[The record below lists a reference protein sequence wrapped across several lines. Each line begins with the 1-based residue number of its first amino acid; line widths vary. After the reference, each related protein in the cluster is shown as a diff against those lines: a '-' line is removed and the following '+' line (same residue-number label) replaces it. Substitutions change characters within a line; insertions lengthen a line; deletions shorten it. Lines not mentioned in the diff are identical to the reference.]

1 MSARVPTSR
10 AYWNLRGEQVMDNV
24 FDRETVTAPSQP
36 YLVPVDV
43 DVHEP
48 TTKPTESSERRSPS
62 TWLLPL
68 ISGIAVAGVICSAWL
83 VSSLQRSR
91 LELERQ
97 QSAALIEQLR
107 EQVAAQESRAEE
119 TATPEDASLA
129 IQSLEPLT
137 VPIQQPPIQQPPI
150 QQPLTVEPLVSDQA
164 LAPMGPIPQLTG
176 VVKGPGGS
184 SSAIFQLGQ
193 GSVSAGIGEG
203 IGSSGWVLSEVTDS
217 GAVISRNG
225 QRQTLSVG
233 GLF

>member
-1 MSARVPTSR
+1 MPARVPTSP
-10 AYWNLRGEQVMDNV
+10 AYWNLRAEQVIDNV

-36 YLVPVDV
+36 HLVPVDV

-48 TTKPTESSERRSPS
+48 TTKPSERRSPS

-91 LELERQ
+91 LELERKQ
-97 QSAALIEQLR
+97 NAALIEQLR
-107 EQVAAQESRAEE
+107 EQMAARESRAEE
-119 TATPEDASLA
+119 TATSEEASLA

-137 VPIQQPPIQQPPI
+137 VPIQQPPIQQP
-150 QQPLTVEPLVSDQA
+150 LTVEPLGSDQA

-176 VVKGPGGS
+176 VVKGPGDS

-193 GSVSAGIGEG
+193 GSVSAGIGEA

>member
-1 MSARVPTSR
+1 MPAQVPTSR
-10 AYWNLRGEQVMDNV
+10 AYWNLRAEQVMDNV
-24 FDRETVTAPSQP
+24 FDRGTATAPTQP
-36 YLVPVDV
+36 SVVPVDV

-48 TTKPTESSERRSPS
+48 TTKPSEPRERRSSS

-68 ISGIAVAGVICSAWL
+68 ISGIAVTGVIGSAWL

-91 LELERQ
+91 LQLERQ
-97 QSAALIEQLR
+97 QSTALIEQLR
-107 EQVAAQESRAEE
+107 EQVAAQESRAAES
-119 TATPEDASLA
+119 TTFEDASIA

-137 VPIQQPPIQQPPI
+137 VPIQQP
-150 QQPLTVEPLVSDQA
+150 LTVEPLGSDQA
-164 LAPMGPIPQLTG
+164 LAPMPPVPQLTG

-193 GSVSAGIGEG
+193 GSVSAGIGEA
-203 IGSSGWVLSEVTDS
+203 IGSSGWVLTDVTDS

-225 QRQTLSVG
+225 QSQTLSVG

>member
-1 MSARVPTSR
+1 
-10 AYWNLRGEQVMDNV
+10 MDNV

-36 YLVPVDV
+36 HLVPVDV

-91 LELERQ
+91 LELERKQ
-97 QSAALIEQLR
+97 NAALIEQLR

-119 TATPEDASLA
+119 TATPEDAALA

-137 VPIQQPPIQQPPI
+137 VPIQQP
-150 QQPLTVEPLVSDQA
+150 LTVEPLGSDQA

-176 VVKGPGGS
+176 VVKGPGDS

-193 GSVSAGIGEG
+193 GSVSAGIGEA

>member
-1 MSARVPTSR
+1 
-10 AYWNLRGEQVMDNV
+10 MDNV
-24 FDRETVTAPSQP
+24 FDRGTATAPTQP
-36 YLVPVDV
+36 GVVPVDV

-48 TTKPTESSERRSPS
+48 TTKPSEPRERRSPS

-68 ISGIAVAGVICSAWL
+68 ISGIAVTGVIGSAWL

-91 LELERQ
+91 LQLERQ

-107 EQVAAQESRAEE
+107 EQVAAQESRAQD
-119 TATPEDASLA
+119 TAAPEDASIA

-137 VPIQQPPIQQPPI
+137 VPIQQP
-150 QQPLTVEPLVSDQA
+150 LTVEPLGSDQA
-164 LAPMGPIPQLTG
+164 LAPMPPVPQLTG

-193 GSVSAGIGEG
+193 GSVSAGIGEA
-203 IGSSGWVLSEVTDS
+203 IGSSGWVLTDVTDS

-225 QRQTLSVG
+225 QSQTLSVG

>member
-1 MSARVPTSR
+1 MPARVPTSR
-10 AYWNLRGEQVMDNV
+10 AYWNLRAEQVMDNV
-24 FDRETVTAPSQP
+24 FDRGTATTPTQP
-36 YLVPVDV
+36 KMVPVDV

-48 TTKPTESSERRSPS
+48 TTKPTEPSERRSPS

-91 LELERQ
+91 LELERKQ
-97 QSAALIEQLR
+97 NAALIEELR

-119 TATPEDASLA
+119 TATPEEASLA

-137 VPIQQPPIQQPPI
+137 VPIQQP
-150 QQPLTVEPLVSDQA
+150 LTVEPT
-164 LAPMGPIPQLTG
+164 PQLTG

-193 GSVSAGIGEG
+193 GSVSAGIGEA
-203 IGSSGWVLSEVTDS
+203 IGSSGWVLSKVTNS

>member
-10 AYWNLRGEQVMDNV
+10 AYWNLRAEQVMDQV
-24 FDRETVTAPSQP
+24 FDRERVATPTQP
-36 YLVPVDV
+36 HLVPVDV

-48 TTKPTESSERRSPS
+48 TAKPTERHSPNA
-62 TWLLPL
+62 WLLPV

-91 LELERQ
+91 MDLERQ
-97 QSAALIEQLR
+97 QSVALIKRLRDQL
-107 EQVAAQESRAEE
+107 AAQESRLEE
-119 TATPEDASLA
+119 TATPEDAAVA

-137 VPIQQPPIQQPPI
+137 LPI
-150 QQPLTVEPLVSDQA
+150 QQPLTAELQSSDQGP
-164 LAPMGPIPQLTG
+164 APMEPAPQLTG
-176 VVKGPGGS
+176 VVQGPGGT

-193 GSVSAGIGEG
+193 GSVSTGIGEA
-203 IGSSGWVLSEVTDS
+203 IGSSGWVLTDVTES

-225 QRQTLSVG
+225 QSQTLSVG

>member
-10 AYWNLRGEQVMDNV
+10 AYWNLRAEQVMDQV
-24 FDRETVTAPSQP
+24 FDRERVATPTQP
-36 YLVPVDV
+36 HLVPVDV

-48 TTKPTESSERRSPS
+48 TAMPAKRRSLS
-62 TWLLPL
+62 AWLLPL

-97 QSAALIEQLR
+97 HNIVLIEQLR
-107 EQVAAQESRAEE
+107 EQLAEQKSRSEEAATLEGESV
-119 TATPEDASLA
+119 A

-137 VPIQQPPIQQPPI
+137 LPIR
-150 QQPLTVEPLVSDQA
+150 QPLTTEPLNSDQV
-164 LAPMGPIPQLTG
+164 LAPMELMPQLTG
-176 VVKGPGGS
+176 VVQGPDGN
-184 SSAIFQLGQ
+184 SSAIFGLGPS
-193 GSVSAGIGEG
+193 SVSAGIGDA
-203 IGSSGWVLSEVTDS
+203 IGNSGWVLTAVTES

-225 QRQTLSVG
+225 QSQTLSVG

>member
-1 MSARVPTSR
+1 
-10 AYWNLRGEQVMDNV
+10 MDNV
-24 FDRETVTAPSQP
+24 FDRGTATAPTQP
-36 YLVPVDV
+36 GVVPVDV

-48 TTKPTESSERRSPS
+48 TTKPSEPRERRSPS
-62 TWLLPL
+62 TWLLLL
-68 ISGIAVAGVICSAWL
+68 ISGIAVTGVIGSAWL

-91 LELERQ
+91 LQLERQ

-107 EQVAAQESRAEE
+107 EQVAAQESRAQD
-119 TATPEDASLA
+119 TAAPEDASIA

-137 VPIQQPPIQQPPI
+137 VPIQQP
-150 QQPLTVEPLVSDQA
+150 LTVEPLGSDQA
-164 LAPMGPIPQLTG
+164 LSPMPPVPQLTG

-193 GSVSAGIGEG
+193 GSVSAGIGEEL
-203 IGSSGWVLSEVTDS
+203 GSSGWVLTDVTDS

-225 QRQTLSVG
+225 QSQTLSVG

>member
-10 AYWNLRGEQVMDNV
+10 AYWNLRAEQVMGNV

-36 YLVPVDV
+36 HLVPVDV

-48 TTKPTESSERRSPS
+48 TTKPSEPSERRSPS

-91 LELERQ
+91 LELERKQ
-97 QSAALIEQLR
+97 NAALIEQLR
-107 EQVAAQESRAEE
+107 EQVAAQENRAGEM
-119 TATPEDASLA
+119 ATPSEASLA

-137 VPIQQPPIQQPPI
+137 VPIQQP
-150 QQPLTVEPLVSDQA
+150 LTVEPT
-164 LAPMGPIPQLTG
+164 PQLTG

-193 GSVSAGIGEG
+193 GSVSAGINEA
-203 IGSSGWVLSEVTDS
+203 IGSSGWVLSEVTDR

>member
-10 AYWNLRGEQVMDNV
+10 AYWNLRAEQVMDNV
-24 FDRETVTAPSQP
+24 FDRGTVTTPTQP
-36 YLVPVDV
+36 NVVPVDV

-48 TTKPTESSERRSPS
+48 TTQPTEPTKRRSPS

-91 LELERQ
+91 LDLERQ
-97 QSAALIEQLR
+97 QSIALIERLRDQL
-107 EQVAAQESRAEE
+107 AAQETRPE
-119 TATPEDASLA
+119 TTVTPEQASEAVL
-129 IQSLEPLT
+129 SLEPLT
-137 VPIQQPPIQQPPI
+137 LPIK
-150 QQPLTVEPLVSDQA
+150 QPLTAVPQSSDQA
-164 LAPMGPIPQLTG
+164 PAPIEPTPQLTG
-176 VVKGPGGS
+176 VVQGPGGT

-193 GSVSAGIGEG
+193 GSVSAGIGDA
-203 IGSSGWVLSEVTDS
+203 IGSSGWVLDNVTES

-225 QRQTLSVG
+225 QSQTLSVG

>member
-1 MSARVPTSR
+1 MPARVPTSR
-10 AYWNLRGEQVMDNV
+10 AYWNLRAEQVMDNV

-36 YLVPVDV
+36 HLVPVDV

-48 TTKPTESSERRSPS
+48 TTKPSEPSGRRSPS

-91 LELERQ
+91 LELERKQ
-97 QSAALIEQLR
+97 NAALIEQLR

-119 TATPEDASLA
+119 TATPKEAALA

-137 VPIQQPPIQQPPI
+137 VPIQQP
-150 QQPLTVEPLVSDQA
+150 LRVEPLGSDQA

-176 VVKGPGGS
+176 VVQGPGGS

-193 GSVSAGIGEG
+193 GSVSAGIGEA

>member
-1 MSARVPTSR
+1 
-10 AYWNLRGEQVMDNV
+10 MDNV

-36 YLVPVDV
+36 HLVPVDV

-48 TTKPTESSERRSPS
+48 TTKPSEPSERRSPS

-91 LELERQ
+91 LELERKQ
-97 QSAALIEQLR
+97 NAALIEQLR
-107 EQVAAQESRAEE
+107 EQVAAQKSHAEKTE
-119 TATPEDASLA
+119 THEEASLA

-137 VPIQQPPIQQPPI
+137 VPIQQP
-150 QQPLTVEPLVSDQA
+150 LTVEPLGSDQA

-176 VVKGPGGS
+176 VVKGPGDS

-193 GSVSAGIGEG
+193 GSVSAGIGEA
-203 IGSSGWVLSEVTDS
+203 IGSSGWVLSKVTDS
-217 GAVISRNG
+217 GAVISSNG

>member
-1 MSARVPTSR
+1 M
-10 AYWNLRGEQVMDNV
+10 
-24 FDRETVTAPSQP
+24 
-36 YLVPVDV
+36 
-43 DVHEP
+43 
-48 TTKPTESSERRSPS
+48 
-62 TWLLPL
+62 
-68 ISGIAVAGVICSAWL
+68 ICSAWL

-97 QSAALIEQLR
+97 QNADMIEQLR
-107 EQVAAQESRAEE
+107 EQVAVQQNRAEE
-119 TATPEDASLA
+119 TATPEDAALA

-137 VPIQQPPIQQPPI
+137 VPIQQPPIQQP
-150 QQPLTVEPLVSDQA
+150 LRVEPLGSDQA

-176 VVKGPGGS
+176 VVKGPAGR

-193 GSVSAGIGEG
+193 GSVSAGIG
-203 IGSSGWVLSEVTDS
+203 SSGWVLSAVTDS

>member
-1 MSARVPTSR
+1 MPARVPTSR
-10 AYWNLRGEQVMDNV
+10 AYWNLRAEQVMDNV
-24 FDRETVTAPSQP
+24 FDRETVTVPSQP
-36 YLVPVDV
+36 HLVPVDV

-48 TTKPTESSERRSPS
+48 TTQPSEPSERRSPS

-91 LELERQ
+91 LELERKQ
-97 QSAALIEQLR
+97 NAALIEQLR
-107 EQVAAQESRAEE
+107 EQVAAQESRTEE
-119 TATPEDASLA
+119 TATPEEASLA

-137 VPIQQPPIQQPPI
+137 VPIQQP
-150 QQPLTVEPLVSDQA
+150 LTVEPLGSDQA

-176 VVKGPGGS
+176 VVKGPGDS

-193 GSVSAGIGEG
+193 GSVSAGIGEA

>member
-10 AYWNLRGEQVMDNV
+10 AYWNLRAEQVMDNV

-36 YLVPVDV
+36 HLVPVEVDVV

-48 TTKPTESSERRSPS
+48 TTKPTEPSERRSPS

-91 LELERQ
+91 LELERKQ
-97 QSAALIEQLR
+97 NTALIEQLR

-119 TATPEDASLA
+119 TATPEEAALA

-137 VPIQQPPIQQPPI
+137 VPIQQP
-150 QQPLTVEPLVSDQA
+150 LTGEPT
-164 LAPMGPIPQLTG
+164 PQLTG

-193 GSVSAGIGEG
+193 GSVSAGIGEA

>member
-1 MSARVPTSR
+1 MPARVPTSR
-10 AYWNLRGEQVMDNV
+10 AYWNLRAEQVMDNV

-36 YLVPVDV
+36 HLVPVDV

-48 TTKPTESSERRSPS
+48 TTKPSEPSERRSPS

-91 LELERQ
+91 LELERKQ
-97 QSAALIEQLR
+97 NAALIEQLR
-107 EQVAAQESRAEE
+107 EQVAAQENRAEE
-119 TATPEDASLA
+119 TTTPEDASLA

-137 VPIQQPPIQQPPI
+137 VPIQQH
-150 QQPLTVEPLVSDQA
+150 LMLEPLGSDQA

-193 GSVSAGIGEG
+193 GSVSAGIGEA

>member
-1 MSARVPTSR
+1 MPARVPTSN
-10 AYWNLRGEQVMDNV
+10 AYWNLRAEQVMDNV
-24 FDRETVTAPSQP
+24 FDRETVTVPSQP
-36 YLVPVDV
+36 HLLPVDV

-48 TTKPTESSERRSPS
+48 TTKPSEPSERRSPS

-91 LELERQ
+91 LELERKQ
-97 QSAALIEQLR
+97 NAALIEQLR

-119 TATPEDASLA
+119 TATPEEASLA

-137 VPIQQPPIQQPPI
+137 VPIQQP
-150 QQPLTVEPLVSDQA
+150 LTVEPLGSDQA

-176 VVKGPGGS
+176 VVQGPGGS

-193 GSVSAGIGEG
+193 GSVSTGIGEA

>member
-1 MSARVPTSR
+1 VPARVPTSR
-10 AYWNLRGEQVMDNV
+10 AYWNLRAEQVMDNV

-36 YLVPVDV
+36 HLVPVDV

-91 LELERQ
+91 LELERKQ
-97 QSAALIEQLR
+97 NAALIEQLR

-119 TATPEDASLA
+119 TATPEEASLA

-137 VPIQQPPIQQPPI
+137 VPIQQP
-150 QQPLTVEPLVSDQA
+150 LTVEPT
-164 LAPMGPIPQLTG
+164 PQLTG
-176 VVKGPGGS
+176 VVQGPGGS

-193 GSVSAGIGEG
+193 GSVSAGIGEA
-203 IGSSGWVLSEVTDS
+203 IGSSGWVLSKVTDS
-217 GAVISRNG
+217 SAMISRNG

>member
-1 MSARVPTSR
+1 
-10 AYWNLRGEQVMDNV
+10 MDNV

-36 YLVPVDV
+36 HLVPMDM

-48 TTKPTESSERRSPS
+48 TTKPSEPSERRSPS

-91 LELERQ
+91 LELERKQ
-97 QSAALIEQLR
+97 NAALIEQLR
-107 EQVAAQESRAEE
+107 EQMAARESQAEE
-119 TATPEDASLA
+119 TATSEEASLA

-137 VPIQQPPIQQPPI
+137 MPI
-150 QQPLTVEPLVSDQA
+150 QQPLTVEPLGSDQA

-176 VVKGPGGS
+176 VVKGPGDS

-193 GSVSAGIGEG
+193 GSVSAGIGEA

>member
-1 MSARVPTSR
+1 MR
-10 AYWNLRGEQVMDNV
+10 AEQVMDNV
-24 FDRETVTAPSQP
+24 FDRETVTAPNQP
-36 YLVPVDV
+36 HLVPVDV
-43 DVHEP
+43 AVHEP
-48 TTKPTESSERRSPS
+48 TTKPTEASERRSPS

-91 LELERQ
+91 LELERKQ
-97 QSAALIEQLR
+97 NTALIEQLR

-119 TATPEDASLA
+119 TATPEEAALA

-137 VPIQQPPIQQPPI
+137 VPIQQP
-150 QQPLTVEPLVSDQA
+150 LTVEPT
-164 LAPMGPIPQLTG
+164 PQLTG

-193 GSVSAGIGEG
+193 GSVSAGINEA

>member
-10 AYWNLRGEQVMDNV
+10 AYWNLRAEQVMDSV

-36 YLVPVDV
+36 HLVPVDV
-43 DVHEP
+43 AVHEP
-48 TTKPTESSERRSPS
+48 TTKPSEPSERRSPS

-97 QSAALIEQLR
+97 QNTALIEQLR
-107 EQVAAQESRAEE
+107 EQIAAQESRAKE
-119 TATPEDASLA
+119 TATPEDASVA

-137 VPIQQPPIQQPPI
+137 LPIQR
-150 QQPLTVEPLVSDQA
+150 PLTVERLGNDQA
-164 LAPMGPIPQLTG
+164 LAPREPTPQLTG
-176 VVKGPGGS
+176 VVKGPGG

-193 GSVSAGIGEG
+193 GSVSAGIGET
-203 IGSSGWVLSEVTDS
+203 IGGSGWVLIDVTDS
-217 GAVISRNG
+217 GAVISHNNRI
-225 QRQTLSVG
+225 QTLSVG

>member
-10 AYWNLRGEQVMDNV
+10 AYWNLRAEQVMDNV

-36 YLVPVDV
+36 HLVPVDVDV

-48 TTKPTESSERRSPS
+48 TTKPSEPSERRSPS

-91 LELERQ
+91 LELERKQ
-97 QSAALIEQLR
+97 NATLIEELR
-107 EQVAAQESRAEE
+107 EQVTAQESRAEE
-119 TATPEDASLA
+119 TATPEEAALA

-137 VPIQQPPIQQPPI
+137 VPIQQPPIQQP
-150 QQPLTVEPLVSDQA
+150 LTVEPLGSDQS
-164 LAPMGPIPQLTG
+164 LEPMGPIPQLTG
-176 VVKGPGGS
+176 VVKGPGDS

-193 GSVSAGIGEG
+193 GSVSAGIGEA

>member
-1 MSARVPTSR
+1 MSARVPTSC
-10 AYWNLRGEQVMDNV
+10 AYWNFRAEQVMDNV
-24 FDRETVTAPSQP
+24 FDREMVTATTQP
-36 YLVPVDV
+36 KVVPVDV

-48 TTKPTESSERRSPS
+48 TTTATERRSTS

-68 ISGIAVAGVICSAWL
+68 ISGIAVAGVVCSAWL
-83 VSSLQRSR
+83 VSSLQYSR

-97 QSAALIEQLR
+97 QSAALIEQ
-107 EQVAAQESRAEE
+107 VAAQDTRAEE
-119 TATPEDASLA
+119 TATPENASLA

-137 VPIQQPPIQQPPI
+137 LPI
-150 QQPLTVEPLVSDQA
+150 QQPLTVEPLGSDQA
-164 LAPMGPIPQLTG
+164 LAPMGPIPQFTG
-176 VVKGPGGS
+176 VVKGPGDS

-193 GSVSAGIGEG
+193 GSVSAGIGEA
-203 IGSSGWVLSEVTDS
+203 IGSSGWVLSAVTNS

>member
-1 MSARVPTSR
+1 
-10 AYWNLRGEQVMDNV
+10 MDNV

-36 YLVPVDV
+36 HLVPVDV

-91 LELERQ
+91 LELERKQ
-97 QSAALIEQLR
+97 NAALIEQLR
-107 EQVAAQESRAEE
+107 EQVAAQESRTAE
-119 TATPEDASLA
+119 TATPEEASLA

-137 VPIQQPPIQQPPI
+137 VPIQQP
-150 QQPLTVEPLVSDQA
+150 LTVEPLGSDQS
-164 LAPMGPIPQLTG
+164 LEPMGPIPQLTG

-193 GSVSAGIGEG
+193 GSVSAGIGEA